1 MLMIGCSNYISL
13 FLLVQIS
20 MLCPVLKE
28 YAVTYC
34 VGISQEIY
42 CLGTQNEEADSGA
55 KLLSDAQTA
64 VSIALP
70 FLTPVGET
78 VSVFPAKVYSGNRHR
93 KPYAKMEEGKS
104 CTCMI
109 FID

>member
-34 VGISQEIY
+34 VGIPQKIY
-42 CLGTQNEEADSGA
+42 CLGTQNEKADSGA

-64 VSIALP
+64 VRIALP
-70 FLTPVGET
+70 FLTPVGGT
-78 VSVFPAKVYSGNRHR
+78 VSVFPAKVYCGNRHR

-109 FID
+109 LID